1 MPTEKSNPFV
11 LPGFGQSGDASKNP
25 LMASMEMMRQAWQ
38 GLAGTGVHEHSSLAV
53 PMTTE
58 DLDRRI
64 TDLRAVENWLRM
76 NLSMLNSTIQA
87 LEVQRAT
94 ISTLKSFMTASASAS
109 KPGSPSPLEAVLG
122 ITPGAPGWPGTTTP
136 PPGSAATA
144 DPDMGAGSGR
154 DKATDK
160 AGAAPAS
167 AKRAVNTD
175 NPSGEQTLDTAAA
188 LNNAVAA
195 TQGWWDM
202 LQKQFDT
209 LANATAA
216 TIQGADGL
224 KIPGVASPSDGSA
237 DSNSTLGKK
246 GQASKSAPGAP
257 RPATSAEPQAKPKRA
272 SKSAGAGT
280 PTAAKKAA
288 KTPARKTAA
297 SGSRSAKKT

>member
-11 LPGFGQSGDASKNP
+11 LPGFGQSGDASTNP

-58 DLDRRI
+58 DLDRRV

-94 ISTLKSFMTASASAS
+94 ISTLKSFMTASASAA

-122 ITPGAPGWPGTTTP
+122 IKPGAPGWPGTTTP
-136 PPGSAATA
+136 PPSSAATA
-144 DPDMGAGSGR
+144 DPDTAAGSGP
-154 DKATDK
+154 DK

-167 AKRAVNTD
+167 DKQAANTD
-175 NPSGEQTLDTAAA
+175 NASGEQTMDSAAA

-209 LANATAA
+209 IANATAA
-216 TIQGADGL
+216 TIQGAEGM
-224 KIPGVASPSDGSA
+224 KIPGVTPPSDGSA
-237 DSNSTLGKK
+237 DSTSTLGKK
-246 GQASKSAPGAP
+246 EQASRSARGAT
-257 RPATSAEPQAKPKRA
+257 RATAEPEAKPKRA

-280 PTAAKKAA
+280 PAAAKKAA
-288 KTPARKTAA
+288 KAPARKTAA

>member
-11 LPGFGQSGDASKNP
+11 LPGFGQSGDAAQNP

-38 GLAGTGVHEHSSLAV
+38 GLAGTGVLEHSSLAV
-53 PMTTE
+53 PMTIE

-94 ISTLKSFMTASASAS
+94 ISTLKSFIRASGTAATS
-109 KPGSPSPLEAVLG
+109 GSPSPLEAVLG
-122 ITPGAPGWPGTTTP
+122 IKPGAPGWPGTSTP
-136 PPGSAATA
+136 PPSSAATA
-144 DPDMGAGSGR
+144 DPDT
-154 DKATDK
+154 ATDVGANK

-167 AKRAVNTD
+167 GKQAEGTD
-175 NPSGEQTLDTAAA
+175 QASGEQALDTAAA

-216 TIQGADGL
+216 TIQGAEGM
-224 KIPGVASPSDGSA
+224 KIPGITPPDDRAASD
-237 DSNSTLGKK
+237 STLGKK
-246 GQASKSAPGAP
+246 GQATKSARGAA
-257 RPATSAEPQAKPKRA
+257 RSAASAEPQAKDKRTR
-272 SKSAGAGT
+272 KSAGAQT
-280 PTAAKKAA
+280 PAAAKKAA